1 MQPASFRLNGE
12 LLTVTRLDDVWR
24 VELGGNVAEER
35 VLDYALAQLLE
46 LGGPDAAHELVQQI
60 LSAEPGAEIDLQL

>member
-24 VELGGNVAEER
+24 VELGGNFAEER

-46 LGGPDAAHELVQQI
+46 LEGPDAAHELVQQI

>member
-46 LGGPDAAHELVQQI
+46 LEGPDAAHELVQQI